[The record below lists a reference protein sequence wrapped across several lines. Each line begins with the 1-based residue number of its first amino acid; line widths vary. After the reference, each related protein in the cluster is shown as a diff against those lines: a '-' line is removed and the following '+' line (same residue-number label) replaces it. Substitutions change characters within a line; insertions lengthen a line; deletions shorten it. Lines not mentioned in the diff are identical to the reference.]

1 MTVLLTGSDL
11 TIDELVRVA
20 RGREQV
26 ELAPEAVERMLAT
39 RSLIDDVLA
48 RGDDVYGLTTG
59 VGVRKRYRVDPEQ
72 SPEFNRKLILDHRIG
87 QGPDAPPDVVRATM
101 LRLANGFA
109 TGTPG
114 ARPELAQRVLEA
126 LNSGRRPAVR
136 MLGSLGQA
144 DLAPMADLAF
154 DLTDGLELQ
163 AKEGMALLSSGAFS
177 TALSALA
184 LADTLR
190 LADTLDVAAALE
202 LEAFGA
208 NLSILHHRVGELRP
222 HPGLVATLERLRA
235 LLAGS
240 SLWKEG
246 AARNLQDP
254 LVYRCAPQVQG
265 ALRDALSFAQQQVA
279 IELNASQDNP
289 LPIHDDRRF
298 VSVANFDILPLA
310 AAMDFARIGLA
321 PALTSACERAVKL
334 LQTPL
339 TGLPEG
345 LAARDGMA
353 SSALS
358 EFAIAAEAITA
369 EARLLAQPVSFELV
383 STSGAE
389 GIEDRMTMAPLAARR
404 LAEMTSLGAR
414 LAAIELVLAA
424 QAVDLRGG
432 QLGEGTEHAYRLVRE
447 RIPFMDEGDA
457 IPQDL
462 EPVVEL
468 IRSGGLAEPR
478 PVRGRA
484 RPRP

>member
-1 MTVLLTGSDL
+1 MTVVLTGSDL
-11 TIDELVRVA
+11 TIDELVDVA
-20 RGREQV
+20 RCGAGV
-26 ELAPEAVERMLAT
+26 ELAPAALERMLAT
-39 RSLIDDVLA
+39 RSLIDDVLE
-48 RGDDVYGLTTG
+48 RGDEVYGLTTG
-59 VGVRKRYRVDPEQ
+59 VGVRKRFRVDPEQ
-72 SPEFNRKLILDHRIG
+72 SPEFNRRMVLDHRIG
-87 QGPDAPPDVVRATM
+87 QGPYAPVDVVRATM
-101 LRLANGFA
+101 LRLANSFA

-114 ARPELAQRVLEA
+114 VRPELAERVLEA
-126 LNSGRRPAVR
+126 LNSGRSPAVR

-154 DLTDGLELQ
+154 GLIDGLELA
-163 AKEGMALLSSGAFS
+163 AKEGIALLNSGAFS

-190 LADTLDVAAALE
+190 LADALDVAAALD

-208 NLSILHHRVGELRP
+208 NLSILHRRVGELRP
-222 HPGLVATLERLRA
+222 HPGLVATLARLRE

-240 SLWKEG
+240 SLWQGG

-254 LVYRCAPQVQG
+254 LVYRCAPQVHG
-265 ALRDALSFAQQQVA
+265 ALRDALSFAREQTA

-289 LPIHDDRRF
+289 VPIHGDRRF

-310 AAMDFARIGLA
+310 AAMDIARIGLA

-334 LQTPL
+334 LQAPL

-345 LAARDGMA
+345 LAARAGMA

-369 EARLLAQPVSFELV
+369 EARLLAQPVSYELV

-389 GIEDRMTMAPLAARR
+389 GVEDRMTMAPLAARR
-404 LAEMTSLGAR
+404 LAEMASLGER
-414 LAAIELVLAA
+414 LVAIELVLAA

-432 QLGEGTEHAYRLVRE
+432 QLGEGTKRAYVLLRELV
-447 RIPFMDEGDA
+447 PFTGEDDA

-468 IRSGGLAEPR
+468 VRSGAIC
-478 PVRGRA
+478 
-484 RPRP
+484 